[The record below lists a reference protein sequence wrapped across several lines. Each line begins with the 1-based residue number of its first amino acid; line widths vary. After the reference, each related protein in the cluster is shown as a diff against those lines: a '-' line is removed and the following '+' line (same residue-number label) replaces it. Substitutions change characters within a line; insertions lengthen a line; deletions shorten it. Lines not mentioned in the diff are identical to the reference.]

1 MEKCTQNVLASIANG
16 STTIEEWQQY
26 CQRFEQKS
34 VDDIDEYGF
43 ETYTGA
49 REALAIRAQH
59 VDEFG
64 EECSIVLV
72 RQGGEEDDELV
83 YPILPP
89 EETEAL
95 FNDEE

>member
-1 MEKCTQNVLASIANG
+1 MEKCTQNVLASINNG

-59 VDEFG
+59 VDEFN
-64 EECSIVLV
+64 EECSIIAEP
-72 RQGGEEDDELV
+72 QDAEEDDELV
-83 YPILPP
+83 YPIVP
-89 EETEAL
+89 EDEARAIL
-95 FNDEE
+95 DEDL